1 MDVNTLGDL
10 SGNGRTLTSGNG
22 AVLPYNASDPILG
35 GQPSLSVDGGAAYS
49 LGFNSV
55 NTTMFA
61 NGSDVVCI
69 FIGYKSTAGVS
80 YYGEIAQFG
89 TLGGTVDVYLLN
101 YNVIGGSTYIATDE
115 LTNNY
120 YVSGIDLT
128 VANEAICLT
137 WKRVSGITTFR
148 KNGSAKTLTGGPL
161 VTEVGNQ
168 FNFLWNDQ
176 GYFSGGFSEFIVCS
190 PTVYDANQTNLNN
203 YIRSYGS
210 TLST

>member
-128 VANEAICLT
+128 VANEAIMLT
-137 WKRVSGITTFR
+137 SG
-148 KNGSAKTLTGGPL
+148 
-161 VTEVGNQ
+161 TEVYVEQQEGELCRVYVTHNPDS
-168 FNFLWNDQ
+168 N
-176 GYFSGGFSEFIVCS
+176 
-190 PTVYDANQTNLNN
+190 TVTFDYRDGWVKIEDLN
-203 YIRSYGS
+203 
-210 TLST
+210 